1 MDDKNFGEL
10 KTHGEYVTNDDYD
23 FFLPILNNKFIIFN
37 YALLTV
43 MSTTTPRVVTN
54 GKITFSNHLKDYK
67 TAKVITEF

>member
-1 MDDKNFGEL
+1 LDDKNFGEL

-37 YALLTV
+37 YALLMA
-43 MSTTTPRVVTN
+43 MSTTPRVVTN

-67 TAKVITEF
+67 IAKVISVF